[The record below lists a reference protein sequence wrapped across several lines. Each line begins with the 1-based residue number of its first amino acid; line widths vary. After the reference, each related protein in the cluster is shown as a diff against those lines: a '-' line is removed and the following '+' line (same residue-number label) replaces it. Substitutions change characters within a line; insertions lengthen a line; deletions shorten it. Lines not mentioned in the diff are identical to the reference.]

1 MEPVSGKISSAPA
14 GIAGTPIAVGWAGI
28 GETGGQRTGRVCAT
42 RLATVVGMIIIGLDS
57 RV

>member
-28 GETGGQRTGRVCAT
+28 GETGGQRTGRVVP
-42 RLATVVGMIIIGLDS
+42 LGLPRS
-57 RV
+57 SG